1 MDGTTVRRRSS
12 AAASPA
18 ELVAA
23 AAVAA
28 VDAET
33 GAVAER
39 IGSRSSRWLQ
49 GLSQPLPPRRPAPL
63 LAMPR

>member
-1 MDGTTVRRRSS
+1 MDGTTVQRRSS

-18 ELVAA
+18 GLVAA

-28 VDAET
+28 DAET

-39 IGSRSSRWLQ
+39 IGSRLSRWLQ
-49 GLSQPLPPRRPAPL
+49 GL
-63 LAMPR
+63 